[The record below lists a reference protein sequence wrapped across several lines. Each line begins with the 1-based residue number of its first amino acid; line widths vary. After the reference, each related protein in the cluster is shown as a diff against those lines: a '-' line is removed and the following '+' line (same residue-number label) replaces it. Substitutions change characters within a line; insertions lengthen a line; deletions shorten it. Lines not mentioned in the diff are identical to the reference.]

1 MVNNLAPAPTGRL
14 PVTRPLAAAS
24 FVLPVLLAA
33 VIGLAIAVDLRL
45 TVALCVGAIAAAA
58 MLIRLEW
65 AALLVVGA
73 AVFEDY
79 LAVASPWAAK
89 GLALVLVGSWV
100 VRRGWRRLH
109 EGTRSPVLTV
119 ALAFFVAILLAT
131 VVHNNGSVGMA
142 VVGRY
147 VGFLAVL
154 AVLVD
159 TMRGGLAPSRVARV
173 YVASCAVAAV
183 CGILTFAFALDRRVG
198 GPVADPND
206 FAFFLVAAIPLA
218 VALRV
223 GARRPWAY
231 DLAAGLMLVAALGT
245 LSRGALV
252 GLATMVVV
260 ATVTRVVSLR
270 AVAIGAVGAATLV
283 AVAVGAFPDLVDV
296 SLHQKSVVADQ
307 NVSERIGLWRAAG
320 EMTLE
325 NPVIGSRP
333 GLFQPVPPGLPRPVA
348 RRRDPQAGRRAQHL
362 SRDLRR
368 AGPGRSRGLAG
379 PARDRGDLGLGPVV
393 ARPPPCRGRGLRGR
407 VRCRR
412 QCRVRHRAVLP
423 AALAPRCPRWGAAA
437 PAALDRHAPAATAQP
452 VGRTCASSSS

>member
-325 NPVIGSRP
+325 NPVT
-333 GLFQPVPPGLPRPVA
+333 
-348 RRRDPQAGRRAQHL
+348 
-362 SRDLRR
+362 
-368 AGPGRSRGLAG
+368 
-379 PARDRGDLGLGPVV
+379 GLGPGSFSLFHQDYRDRLPDDVTHKLDV
-393 ARPPPCRGRGLRGR
+393 AHNTYLEISAELGLVGLAVWLALLVTAAISAWARWSRDHHHVAAGVFVAVFGAGASAVFVTEQYFLPLWLLVALGGALLHPPPSTATLLRPQR
-407 VRCRR
+407 S
-412 QCRVRHRAVLP
+412 L
-423 AALAPRCPRWGAAA
+423 
-437 PAALDRHAPAATAQP
+437 
-452 VGRTCASSSS
+452 